1 MIDGHGNGGQEAIG
15 LPARL
20 TISLKRNLEMKG
32 TITTV
37 IGVSIG
43 AVLYHIARY
52 GIEEFNWQRAAIAA
66 IVTLSVIFLFRLVKK
81 KRNT

>member
-1 MIDGHGNGGQEAIG
+1 
-15 LPARL
+15 
-20 TISLKRNLEMKG
+20 MKG